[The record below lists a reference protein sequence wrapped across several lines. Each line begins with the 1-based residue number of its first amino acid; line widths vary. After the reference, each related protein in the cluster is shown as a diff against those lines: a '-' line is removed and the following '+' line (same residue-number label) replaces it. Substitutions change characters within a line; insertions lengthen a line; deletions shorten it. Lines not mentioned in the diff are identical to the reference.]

1 MLITFQLP
9 FFHDSIVLASY
20 KDPFPGWVNIKCT
33 NKKSRS
39 CKFTFQ
45 LKVDNLNGPTGVI
58 VSILRFVYES

>member
-33 NKKSRS
+33 NKNRD
-39 CKFTFQ
+39 
-45 LKVDNLNGPTGVI
+45 L
-58 VSILRFVYES
+58 VSLHFN